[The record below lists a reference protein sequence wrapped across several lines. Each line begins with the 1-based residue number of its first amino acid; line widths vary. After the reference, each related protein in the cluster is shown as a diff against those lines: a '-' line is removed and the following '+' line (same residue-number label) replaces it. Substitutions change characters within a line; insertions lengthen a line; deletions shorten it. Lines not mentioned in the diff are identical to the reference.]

1 MVERKSVLSMRP
13 LKIGTFSSMHLEIT
27 SRRFMFISS
36 ASSVGVR

>member
-1 MVERKSVLSMRP
+1 MRP
-13 LKIGTFSSMHLEIT
+13 LKIGTPISMHLEMT